1 MCFVVLQIQTKYY
14 LGETNSICFC
24 CSLDMLWETKYRVGD
39 TGVAERVI
47 DIKRLKVPYFQLFG
61 NGEKELYREPIK
73 VF

>member
-1 MCFVVLQIQTKYY
+1 
-14 LGETNSICFC
+14 
-24 CSLDMLWETKYRVGD
+24 MLWETKYRVGD